1 MRAMQIRWGKRG
13 WRAAALI
20 LLGTKAAAAQA
31 PEGVVPPILVVAPA
45 PLAVTGAGVPAERLP
60 YTVRVF
66 GAEEMTRDGRAD
78 LTGMLERML
87 GSASQNAAQ
96 SNPFQPD
103 FQYRG
108 FTASPLLGTPQG
120 LAVYQ
125 DGVRINEAFGDTVN
139 WDLIPDAATGR
150 VELSGSNPV
159 FGLNAIGGALSLT
172 MKNGF
177 TDPGL
182 RMQWLAGSFGRLS
195 LSGEYGIRV
204 GNVAAYI
211 AAEGLNEAGWRD
223 HSPSRIRRLYADL
236 GFRGERAELHLSVT
250 AGHNVLTGNG
260 PAPRELLSQ
269 SRRAIFTWPDRTS
282 NDLVMLSARGN
293 YRITDTLSAQAT
305 AYLRSFR
312 QSTLNADLLEAEACD
327 DDDNAGQL
335 CLDDDV
341 PLIRRSNGQ
350 PFETSLL
357 GTAPPG
363 VLNRTSTRSLGYG
376 TTAQLTWAG
385 TVFGRPNTL
394 VAGVAFDRAD
404 TNFLATSEFGMLT
417 PDRTVF
423 GLGEQIAQPD
433 GAIAPVSLRATNTYW
448 GLYAT
453 NTLEVTDRLALTGGA
468 RFNIAEIDM
477 RDRLG
482 TELNGNHRFSRTN
495 LSGGATYR
503 ILQGLNLY
511 ANYAE
516 ANRAPTPAE
525 LACADPL
532 RPCALG
538 AFFLADPPL
547 KQVVSRT
554 VEAGFRGDFAAPAQ
568 LGRVAWNLG
577 IFHTDLSNDILH
589 VASDIQGRGFFRNAG
604 RTRRQGVEAGA
615 ALTGPRY
622 RIALD
627 YAFIDATFQS
637 DLTLSSPNNPFAD
650 ENGNIQVRRG
660 DQIPGVPQHRIR
672 LNVDVKIT
680 DWWSLGSTVSYTS
693 AQYLR
698 GDESNQLPKLAGYT
712 LVSLRSSVRIT
723 QGVEL
728 FGLVHNLLN
737 QRYATFGT
745 LYDVPLANAAG
756 LALNDPRTVSPG
768 SPIAAYGGIRVAF

>member
-1 MRAMQIRWGKRG
+1 MRAMRERWGKRG
-13 WRAAALI
+13 WGAAALL
-20 LLGTKAAAAQA
+20 LLGTTAAAAQA
-31 PEGVVPPILVVAPA
+31 PEAEIPPILVVAPA
-45 PLAVTGAGVPAERLP
+45 PLATTGAGVPAERLP

-66 GAEEMTRDGRAD
+66 GAEEMARQGRAD

-96 SNPFQPD
+96 NNPFQPD

-125 DGVRINEAFGDTVN
+125 DGVRINEAFGDAVN
-139 WDLIPDAATGR
+139 WDLIPDAAIRR

-159 FGLNAIGGALSLT
+159 FGLNAIGGALSIT
-172 MKNGF
+172 MKDGF
-177 TDPGL
+177 SDPGL

-195 LSGEYGIRV
+195 LSGEYGIRI

-211 AAEGLNEAGWRD
+211 AAEGLNEAGWRE
-223 HSPSRIRRLYADL
+223 HSPSQIRRLYADL
-236 GFRGERAELHLSVT
+236 GFRGERAELHLSIT

-260 PAPRELLSQ
+260 PAPVELLRL
-269 SRRAIFTWPDRTS
+269 SRGTIFTWPDRTT

-305 AYLRSFR
+305 AYLRDFR
-312 QSTLNADLLEAEACD
+312 QRTLNADLAEAAACD
-327 DDDNAGQL
+327 DEANAGLL
-335 CLDDDV
+335 CLDDT

-350 PFETSLL
+350 AFESAML
-357 GTAPPG
+357 GGAAAG
-363 VLNRTSTRSLGYG
+363 VLNRTSTNSLGAG
-376 TTAQLTWAG
+376 ATAQLTWAG

-394 VAGVAFDRAD
+394 VAGVAFDRASTD
-404 TNFLATSEFGMLT
+404 FTANSELGQLT
-417 PDRTVF
+417 PDRTVL
-423 GLGEQIAQPD
+423 GLGDQIAQPD
-433 GAIAPVSLRATNTYW
+433 GSIAPVSLRSINTYW
-448 GLYAT
+448 GIYAA
-453 NTLEVTDRLALTGGA
+453 NTLEVTDRLAVTGGV
-468 RFNIAEIDM
+468 RFNMAEIDL
-477 RDRLG
+477 RDRFG
-482 TELNGNHRFSRTN
+482 TALNGDHSFSRTN

-503 ILQGLNLY
+503 ILQGLTAY

-525 LACADPL
+525 LSCADPL

-554 VEAGFRGDFAAPAQ
+554 VEAGFRGDFAAPAR
-568 LGRVAWNLG
+568 LGRVGWNLG
-577 IFHTDLSNDILH
+577 VFHTDLSNDILH
-589 VASDIQGRGFFRNAG
+589 VASDIQGRGFFQNAG

-615 ALTGPRY
+615 ALTGERY

-637 DLTLSSPNNPFAD
+637 DLRLSSPNNPFAD
-650 ENGNIQVRRG
+650 ENGTIQVHRG
-660 DQIPGVPQHRIR
+660 NQIPGVPQHRVR

-680 DWWSLGSTVSYTS
+680 DWWSLGGSLSYTS

-698 GDESNQLPKLAGYT
+698 GDESNQLPKLSGYT
-712 LVSLRSSVRIT
+712 LVSLRTSVRVT

-728 FGLVHNLLN
+728 FGLVYNLLN
-737 QRYATFGT
+737 QRYASFGT

-768 SPIAAYGGIRVAF
+768 SPIAAYGGVRVAF